1 ARAGASV
8 VAVEPTPYMRSILK
22 TRRLA
27 SRHRDLITVVDGSA
41 ESLPAAAD
49 SIDAVW
55 AVNTMHHWVD
65 PERAA
70 AEIAR
75 VLAPGGRLVLV
86 DEDFADPDHPDY
98 ETWGSKHHAA
108 DDDGHED
115 DDQEDDGHEDDGH
128 GHGFQMVDAARMGDL
143 LTAAGVTDVEA
154 GKRTLAGRPVIAVT
168 AG

>member
-1 ARAGASV
+1 MYGHRARIGYCS
-8 VAVEPTPYMRSILK
+8 PPYVTETFCYEFYKMVPEGVTLLIK
-22 TRRLA
+22 TLEVR
-27 SRHRDLITVVDGSA
+27 T
-41 ESLPAAAD
+41 
-49 SIDAVW
+49 
-55 AVNTMHHWVD
+55 
-65 PERAA
+65 RAA

-108 DDDGHED
+108 DDGHED

-128 GHGFQMVDAARMGDL
+128 SHGFQMVDATRMGDL